1 MKRNSGKA
9 RAATQREQ
17 FDVLMEAVA
26 LLLARRQM
34 KKHWGV

>member
-1 MKRNSGKA
+1 MKRNFSHT
-9 RAATQREQ
+9 RAATQRDQ
-17 FDVLMEAVA
+17 FDALMEAVA